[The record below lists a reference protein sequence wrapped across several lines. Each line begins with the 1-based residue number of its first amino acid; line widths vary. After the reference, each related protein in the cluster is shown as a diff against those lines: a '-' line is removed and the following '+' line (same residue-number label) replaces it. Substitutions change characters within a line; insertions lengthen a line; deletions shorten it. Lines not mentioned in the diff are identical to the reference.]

1 MQGSIV
7 THLKK
12 KIIMYP
18 TEVLK
23 FILAST
29 MFLTRSNCLSVT
41 DIFGTYLDDNSTDE
55 VKKSDIEVG
64 YLKTT
69 SIDFVTCDNIIQL
82 INNLINYEE

>member
-23 FILAST
+23 FILALT

-41 DIFGTYLDDNSTDE
+41 DIFGTFLDDNSTDE

-69 SIDFVTCDNIIQL
+69 SIDFVNS
-82 INNLINYEE
+82 INK